1 MNSKERRY
9 DLFLE
14 DILNSINLIEEYIGE
29 LEFKEFKQSRMVV
42 DAVIRNFEIIGEAA
56 KNIPPD
62 IQIKYPEI
70 PWKKMY
76 NLRNLISH
84 VYFGI
89 DYEMI
94 WEIVKRNLPLNKID
108 IIKIIEKEKHT

>member
-1 MNSKERRY
+1 MNPAQRKY
-9 DLFLE
+9 ALYIE
-14 DILNSINLIEEYIGE
+14 DMLTSIKRIEEYTNNKSFS
-29 LEFKEFKQSRMVV
+29 EFKKNYMIV
-42 DAVIRNFEIIGEAA
+42 DAVIRNFEIIGEAT
-56 KNIPPD
+56 KNIPAD
-62 IQIKYPEI
+62 IQERHKEI

-94 WEIVKRNLPLNKID
+94 WEIVKNNLPQNKID
-108 IIKIIEKEKHT
+108 LKLVLKEIKL

>member
-1 MNSKERRY
+1 MNLKERRY

-14 DILNSINLIEEYIGE
+14 DILNSINLIEEYIGI
-29 LEFKEFKQSRMVV
+29 LEFNEFKQSRMVV

-56 KNIPPD
+56 KNIPAD
-62 IQIKYPEI
+62 IQNKYPEI
-70 PWKKMY
+70 PWRKMN

-94 WEIVKRNLPLNKID
+94 WEIVKNNLPENKTE
-108 IIKIIEKEKHT
+108 IIKIIEKEKNN